1 MSERGPA
8 PTPARMPPA
17 WLVAP
22 MLRLR
27 DGLARTYRGIVP
39 PTVRV
44 LEGTFGLIETKALA
58 TAADLGIAD
67 ALAAGPRTAADLAAV
82 VDADADAVD
91 RLLRLLASLGFFRRD
106 PTGWWENNAASALLR
121 ADDPRSLRSWVRF
134 VGSDWSWDI
143 WNRLPHSVR
152 TGESGTSVARGCEFF
167 ELMASDRSAAELFD
181 AAMEDVSRHTAPL
194 VARGYDFSRSSRVC
208 DVGGGTGTVL
218 ATVLAAH
225 PHLRGVLL
233 DLPEVVAAAPAV
245 LDAAGVRERCEVV
258 GGSFFDAIP
267 AGCDRYLL
275 QSIVHDWDD
284 DSCVRILTRV
294 REAMPPRARALLL
307 EAVIPA
313 NDTLHPA
320 KYADVMMLV
329 LTGRG
334 RERTRPEYE
343 ALVARAGLRV
353 ERVVDLVLRQGIELV
368 AGDG

>member
-1 MSERGPA
+1 MSGK
-8 PTPARMPPA
+8 PARMPPA

-22 MLRLR
+22 MLRVR
-27 DGLARTYRGIVP
+27 DGIGRAHRGIVP
-39 PTVRV
+39 PAVRV
-44 LEGTFGLIETKALA
+44 LESTFRLAETKALA
-58 TAADLGIAD
+58 TAADLGVAD
-67 ALAAGPRTAADLAAV
+67 ALAAGPRTATDLAEAV
-82 VDADADAVD
+82 EADPDALD
-91 RLLRLLASLGFFRRD
+91 RLLRLLASLGFFRHDRS
-106 PTGWWENNAASALLR
+106 GRWANNAASELLR

-143 WNRLPHSVR
+143 WNQLPHSVR

-167 ELMASDRSAAELFD
+167 ELMATDRSAAALFD

-194 VARGYDFSRSSRVC
+194 VASGYDFGGVDRVC

-218 ATVLAAH
+218 AAVLAAH

-233 DLPEVVAAAPAV
+233 DLPDVVAGAPA
-245 LDAAGVRERCEVV
+245 LLEAAGVAGRCEVV
-258 GGSFFDAIP
+258 GGSFFDEVP

-284 DSCVRILTRV
+284 DSSVRILTRV
-294 REAMPPRARALLL
+294 REAMLADARAVLL
-307 EAVIPA
+307 EAIVPQG
-313 NDTLHPA
+313 DMVHPA

-334 RERTRPEYE
+334 RERTRAEYD

-368 AGDG
+368 RA